1 MPCWRAGGGA
11 ERGSGDTGGMHTGGP
26 GGRGAGSWSGT
37 GSGGG
42 AEAVSVARFLSL
54 ISPLEGAGWMTDGLM
69 KKEKGWTRT
78 KRREAA
84 WPRAHGES
92 S

>member
-11 ERGSGDTGGMHTGGP
+11 ERGSGDTGGMRTGSPGGP
-26 GGRGAGSWSGT
+26 GAGSWSGT
-37 GSGGG
+37 GLGGG

-54 ISPLEGAGWMTDGLM
+54 ISPLEGVGRMTGGST
-69 KKEKGWTRT
+69 KKVKGWTRT
-78 KRREAA
+78 RRREVA